1 MADQLLPSYKDPYA
15 GIPAGFST
23 PPIQFP
29 TDTTRSSSLIKE
41 LSPTEHLMGIMQEL
55 MGKVFDKQ
63 RNKYVEIEGV
73 QPLMNMEGIN
83 MFYHFATSVINPI
96 VTMSNYTGDYTK
108 IHQLVMMQVKKASIH
123 FHLHYKDYGINR
135 KSKINVITDKLM
147 ILALSCYY
155 KALGAGDRKAATS
168 HISESIS
175 RIDRPPSEE
184 SSQVKRK
191 SMVQKIFS
199 K

>member
-1 MADQLLPSYKDPYA
+1 
-15 GIPAGFST
+15 
-23 PPIQFP
+23 
-29 TDTTRSSSLIKE
+29 
-41 LSPTEHLMGIMQEL
+41 MGIMQEL
-55 MGKVFDKQ
+55 MGKVWDKTK
-63 RNKYVEIEGV
+63 NKYVEVEGV
-73 QPLMNMEGIN
+73 QPLMNMEGTN

-96 VTMSNYTGDYTK
+96 VTMSNYTGDYNK

-135 KSKINVITDKLM
+135 KTKITVITDKLM

-175 RIDRPPSEE
+175 TLNRPPLEE
-184 SSQVKRK
+184 SPQVKRK